1 MPSSLA
7 DEPLLDYTN
16 WADWSEYWRDHLTAL
31 DLWKFTDPNTQTA
44 LPLPSDKVN
53 RDIVKQGTENFTI
66 LRQHVSKECRKL
78 LSGKTT
84 LRDLWKALRDGCD
97 RGTLLPL
104 IAKVEAFHTE
114 KWEAKDTIS
123 SYTSRLRNLYLS
135 LENTDQEVNRD
146 LAVHILISRL
156 PDCYKSEGQ
165 AAKQQNLSFVATA
178 AYLLANVKD
187 SSTSGDNFSGQ
198 ALVAQASQ
206 HLRDGENF
214 SRSPR
219 RGGSR
224 SNGRNFSSWDFPCN
238 WCKRRGH
245 KERDCWTKQRQIGSG
260 KARINKRGKAYMA
273 KRAPVPPHQNASQPL
288 AQVPMHSPNPSVGT
302 QYPQNP
308 LASFNA
314 NPVHPTW
321 QGPPQA
327 NLAYTAIPPNQIQFL
342 NPNPSSES
350 SHLL

>member
-1 MPSSLA
+1 MPSTL
-7 DEPLLDYTN
+7 DESEPVLDYTN
-16 WADWSEYWRDHLTAL
+16 WADWSEYWCDHLTAL
-31 DLWKFTDPNTQTA
+31 DLWRYTDPNTQTA
-44 LPLPSDKVN
+44 LPLPSDKTN
-53 RDIVKQGTENFTI
+53 RDIVKQGTENFTK

-78 LSGKTT
+78 LSGKTN
-84 LRDLWKALRDGCD
+84 LRDLWKALKDGCD

-104 IAKVEAFHTE
+104 ITKVEAFHNE
-114 KWEAKDTIS
+114 KWEAKDTIG

-135 LENTDQEVNRD
+135 LENTDQQINRD

-165 AAKQQNLSFVATA
+165 AAKQQKLSFVATA

-198 ALVAQASQ
+198 ALVVQDFQ
-206 HLRDGENF
+206 QLRDGEHF

-219 RGGSR
+219 RGGFR
-224 SNGRNFSSWDFPCN
+224 SNGRNFSRDIPCN

-245 KERDCWTKQRQIGSG
+245 RERNCWTKQRQISSG
-260 KARINKRGKAYMA
+260 EARINKRGKAYMA
-273 KRAPVPPHQNASQPL
+273 RRAPVPPHQNASQPL
-288 AQVPMHSPNPSVGT
+288 AQVPANPSVGT
-302 QYPQNP
+302 PYPQNP
-308 LASFNA
+308 LSSFNA
-314 NPVHPTW
+314 NSVHPTW

-327 NLAYTAIPPNQIQFL
+327 NLAYIAIPPNQIQFL